1 MLHVLGSLWVL
12 TQLMFSFTYAACPAY
27 MSELCLI
34 CTCLLSLNAFVWLCT
49 HRWVV
54 TGATGLATQ
63 VQRLLAGESW
73 QPLSSKQKVAGSA
86 VELQRLL
93 NVSELAG

>member
-1 MLHVLGSLWVL
+1 
-12 TQLMFSFTYAACPAY
+12 
-27 MSELCLI
+27 
-34 CTCLLSLNAFVWLCT
+34 
-49 HRWVV
+49 VV